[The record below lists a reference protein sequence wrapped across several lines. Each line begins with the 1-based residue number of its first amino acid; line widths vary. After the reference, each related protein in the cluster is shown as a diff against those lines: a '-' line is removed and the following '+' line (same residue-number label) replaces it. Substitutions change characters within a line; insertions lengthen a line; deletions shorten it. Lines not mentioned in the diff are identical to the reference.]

1 MKNFFAFVALLG
13 ASTSAFAGLT
23 VTLDGVEGTG
33 PYTYKYAVT
42 QSEDDEI
49 RTGDFFTL
57 YGFDGLMISF
67 GNQPVGP
74 DLNWAASFSLVGANT
89 PSVTFTYNGVA
100 AIANNAV
107 TGLFLIKSTL
117 AADVDANIAWTGV
130 NFGTGDQK
138 EILTGSTTFGP
149 MEGAVPEPA
158 TMGLMGGAL
167 LGLGMF
173 GRRRK

>member
-23 VTLDGVEGTG
+23 VTLDDVEGTG

-49 RTGDFFTL
+49 RSGDFFTL
-57 YGFDGLMISF
+57 YGFDGLITSF
-67 GNQPVGP
+67 GNQPIGP
-74 DLNWAASFSLVGANT
+74 DVNWTASFSLAGVNT
-89 PSVTFTYNGVA
+89 PTITFTYNSVVA
-100 AIANNAV
+100 ITDNAV
-107 TGLFLIKSTL
+107 PGLFLIKSTL
-117 AADVDANIAWTGV
+117 GPDSEANVAWTGY

-138 EILTGSTTFGP
+138 TILSGSETFGP
-149 MEGAVPEPA
+149 INGDVPEPA

-173 GRRRK
+173 ARRRK